1 MAKEKKKFELGKMA
15 ERQRRYLT
23 DENGE
28 LIKGAHNGTYAN
40 GNLRLSAY
48 GHRLMARGYFKDG
61 QNETDKDK
69 RALLFQLGNQENVI
83 ASTMKAAGYLKH
95 GNNAAAAG
103 EISDL
108 NLSTIRQQTG
118 KGFKDSKGNIVHHS
132 KRYEEFRSGLPG
144 YSETA
149 LGKGED
155 PRGSNYRS
163 PGKKNEK

>member
-1 MAKEKKKFELGKMA
+1 MAKGKKKFELGSMGD
-15 ERQRRYLT
+15 RQRRYLT
-23 DENGE
+23 DKNGE
-28 LIKGAHNGTYAN
+28 LIKGAHGGTYAN
-40 GNLRLSAY
+40 GNLRLRAY
-48 GHRLMARGYFKDG
+48 GHRLMAQGYFKDA
-61 QNETDKDK
+61 QNETDADK

-83 ASTMKAAGYLKH
+83 ASTMKAAGYLRH
-95 GNNAAAAG
+95 GDNAAAAG

-118 KGFKDSKGNIVHHS
+118 KGFKTSKGKVVHHS
-132 KRYEEFRSGLPG
+132 KHYEEYRSGLPG

-163 PGKKNEK
+163 PDEKSKK